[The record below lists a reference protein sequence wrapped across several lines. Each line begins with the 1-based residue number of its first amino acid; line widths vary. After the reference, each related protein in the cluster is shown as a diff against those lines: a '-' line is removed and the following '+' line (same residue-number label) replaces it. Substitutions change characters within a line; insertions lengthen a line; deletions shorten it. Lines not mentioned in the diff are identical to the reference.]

1 MAKTKAITRRIYVTK
16 KKARRRNNFTLPV
29 SLVLP
34 LIWPIQKAYHVYTET
49 NSLESSIRNY
59 FAYYT
64 GWTGNPARSWEP
76 AYLKYGLYPLI
87 AGMVLHKAAGKF
99 GVNRMLASA
108 GVPFVRI

>member
-1 MAKTKAITRRIYVTK
+1 MAKTRTRTVIRYAK
-16 KKARRRNNFTLPV
+16 RKARRRKGFTIPIALT
-29 SLVLP
+29 LP
-34 LIWPIQKAYHVYTET
+34 LIWPAQKAYHIYTET
-49 NSLESSIRNY
+49 GSIESAIRNY

-76 AYLKYGLYPLI
+76 AYLKYGLAPLA
-87 AGMVLHKAAGKF
+87 AGFVLHKVAGRV